1 MEARTVVWHRTHDT
15 RLMSLVVLLLAWGA
29 AACNTGDFSTLT
41 SQASQRSSAGFA
53 TGEGFIPEEREAD
66 IVLADRSI
74 SQEEL
79 EDLSP
84 YPVLWP
90 DPAPAGCSLQGI
102 SEMSASQTES
112 TGSGIFILKYRCH
125 LLGRL
130 HIHESPTMSP
140 NLAGREPIDHI
151 DVNGA
156 RIPLYDNGGVWQI
169 FLAIDGVKVELIA
182 QGLSKEEIAAIASS
196 LRPREG

>member
-1 MEARTVVWHRTHDT
+1 MEARTEGRHRMNVT
-15 RLMSLVVLLLAWGA
+15 RLMSLLVLLLALGA
-29 AACNTGDFSTLT
+29 AACNTGNFSASISQVGQSSDASLAPKQSLQNREPDF
-41 SQASQRSSAGFA
+41 
-53 TGEGFIPEEREAD
+53 
-66 IVLADRSI
+66 VLVDRAI

-79 EDLSP
+79 EELSP

-90 DPAPAGCSLQGI
+90 DPVPAGCSLQGI
-102 SEMSASQTES
+102 FEMSESPTES

-130 HIHESPTMSP
+130 HIHESLTMSP

-151 DVNGA
+151 DVNGGG
-156 RIPLYDNGGVWQI
+156 IPLYDNGGVWQV
-169 FLAIDGVKVELIA
+169 FLTIDGVKVELVA
-182 QGLSKEEIAAIASS
+182 QGLSKEEIAAIVSS